1 MTMKSLIANPAE
13 PTPAEK
19 RSTTRRDLTR
29 AARVARLSDT
39 ALMRNAFLHY
49 SLEIIHGDYL
59 DRPFA
64 VSIQTSIIPPRQ

>member
-1 MTMKSLIANPAE
+1 
-13 PTPAEK
+13 
-19 RSTTRRDLTR
+19 
-29 AARVARLSDT
+29 
-39 ALMRNAFLHY
+39 MRNAFLHY